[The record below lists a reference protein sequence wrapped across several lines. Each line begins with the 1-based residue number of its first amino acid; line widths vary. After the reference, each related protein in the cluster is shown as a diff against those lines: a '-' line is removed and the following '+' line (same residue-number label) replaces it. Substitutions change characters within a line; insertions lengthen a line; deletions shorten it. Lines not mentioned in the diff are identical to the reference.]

1 VIRIPE
7 KGSPDNPL
15 MKRGDIFRWGVEK
28 EWQPEYNKHPMMEK
42 RSKILCVIYD
52 CDGVLFDSLDANRWF
67 YSSLCEAAGRPPL
80 TDQELRY
87 AHTHTVYEGIHH
99 IFRDSPNLEEKA
111 LEIFS
116 RMDPGESISRLK
128 MEPHLVPTLE
138 TLKAKGILRAI
149 STSRTT
155 NMEMLLKR
163 FSLEPLFDLVVTS
176 RDVLNPKPHPES
188 IEKILQAFSLRNEE
202 VLFVGDSETDG
213 KAARN
218 AGVKFIAYRNPE
230 IEADAYIEDHRDLLQ
245 FL

>member
-1 VIRIPE
+1 
-7 KGSPDNPL
+7 
-15 MKRGDIFRWGVEK
+15 
-28 EWQPEYNKHPMMEK
+28 
-42 RSKILCVIYD
+42 
-52 CDGVLFDSLDANRWF
+52 
-67 YSSLCEAAGRPPL
+67 
-80 TDQELRY
+80 
-87 AHTHTVYEGIHH
+87 
-99 IFRDSPNLEEKA
+99 LEEKA

-188 IEKILQAFSLRNEE
+188 IEKILRAFSLRNEE

-213 KAARN
+213 RAAQS
-218 AGVKFIAYRNPE
+218 AGVKFVAYRNPR
-230 IEADAYIEDHRDLLQ
+230 IPADAYIEDHRDLLP